1 MIGRWH
7 DRMVFLF
14 VFYSLLDLCA
24 GRVACRQTLQLL
36 RESVNIFLKLFICHL
51 NADTYSL
58 YDLIFIGSAVN
69 RIFFQSGMQVA
80 KNKVC

>member
-36 RESVNIFLKLFICHL
+36 RESVNIFLKLFVCHL
-51 NADTYSL
+51 NTDTYSL
-58 YDLIFIGSAVN
+58 YDLVLVGSAFIRV
-69 RIFFQSGMQVA
+69 FLQPGTQVA
-80 KNKVC
+80 NDKVC

>member
-14 VFYSLLDLCA
+14 VVDALLDLCA
-24 GRVACRQTLQLL
+24 GRVACRQTMQLL

-58 YDLIFIGSAVN
+58 YDLIFKNV
-69 RIFFQSGMQVA
+69 RI
-80 KNKVC
+80 

>member
-58 YDLIFIGSAVN
+58 YDLIFIGSSVN
-69 RIFFQSGMQVA
+69 RIFFQSGTQVT

>member
-24 GRVACRQTLQLL
+24 GRVAYRQTLQLL

-69 RIFFQSGMQVA
+69 RIFFQSGTQVA

>member
-36 RESVNIFLKLFICHL
+36 RESVNIFLKLFVCHL

-58 YDLIFIGSAVN
+58 YDLVLVGSAFIRV
-69 RIFFQSGMQVA
+69 FLQPGTQVT
-80 KNKVC
+80 NDKVC